1 MPFVSKARRVAAA
14 RPTDDFSRRFRSA
27 TLLAAARMRELFP
40 IEAIERA
47 IAARNAMLLVTDAR
61 WRVIDAQLAE
71 AFEEAL
77 RAKVGEA
84 GEAELARLER
94 APALRKALA
103 ERFDLRNP
111 FSEDFVRRRS
121 GELVRGI
128 TEQARERI
136 REAIERGFVHG
147 VPVRTTARAL
157 RETLGLD
164 ARLSRAVGNQVQ
176 ALADSGADDD
186 VIERMARA
194 YSDRLLSY
202 RATLIARTETM
213 TASNQG
219 TLDSWRQAE
228 KEGLL
233 PGGMMKRWIHAAGS
247 SRTCPICTELGNS
260 EPVPMNGT
268 FSSGVLGESFER
280 PPAHPACRCTIGL
293 VRP

>member
-1 MPFVSKARRVAAA
+1 MSFVSKARRVPAA

-27 TLLAAARMRELFP
+27 TLLAAARMREMFP

-61 WRVIDAQLAE
+61 WRTIEAQLAE

-77 RAKVGEA
+77 RAQVAES

-94 APALRKALA
+94 AAVLRKAMTA
-103 ERFDLRNP
+103 RFDLRNP
-111 FSEDFVRRRS
+111 FSEDFVRRRG
-121 GELVRGI
+121 GELVRSI

-136 REAIERGFVHG
+136 REAIERGLVQG
-147 VPVRTTARAL
+147 VPARTTARAL

-164 ARLSRAVGNQVQ
+164 ERLSRAVGNQVQ
-176 ALADSGADDD
+176 TLADAGADDD
-186 VIERMARA
+186 VIERAARA
-194 YSDRLLSY
+194 YSDKLLRY
-202 RATLIARTETM
+202 RAELIARTETM

-233 PGGMMKRWIHAAGS
+233 PGGMLKRWIHAAGS
-247 SRTCPICTELGNS
+247 GRTCPVCTELGNS

-268 FSSGVLGESFER
+268 FYSSILGESFER
-280 PPAHPACRCTIGL
+280 PPSHPACRCALGL